1 MPPRKRQLKLDHS
14 RGHHENHHWPQRG
27 ARSDA
32 PDVTGFCR
40 RTNQS
45 GRTAGGRNH
54 RGSSAQGRFGRRH
67 AGVRQRHIRLG
78 QQDAGGHRSGLLR
91 AYRRGQELGVLLD
104 TDIEGRPDH
113 RRRTVHGR
121 GRFVVHRH
129 RRHRQVCGRQGQHE
143 TASARRQIVELRLH
157 LRSTVMAYTLEH
169 CLRSRQDFPA
179 LIKNPDLAFL
189 DGPGGS
195 QVPRVVVDAIA
206 DVYASCNVNTHG
218 NFAPSREV
226 DRRMEVA
233 RSVVATF
240 LGAEGGSCISFGQ
253 SMTTLN
259 FNLSAAIG
267 RTLEKGDEVLITQLD
282 HEGNRGPWL
291 NLQERGVVVREV
303 RLLESGE
310 LDPADM
316 ADKITSRTKLFAIG
330 ASANSL
336 GTVNDLA
343 LARRLTRNVG
353 ALLVIDA
360 VHYAPHFP
368 IDVQALGA
376 DFLLCSGYK
385 FYGPHVGVLY
395 SRPGALDRLPT
406 DRLSVQDPNAPYR
419 IETGTLNHAAIDGT
433 RAAVEYLASWGQGG
447 TLRERVLD
455 AMSGISAYEHEL
467 ATFYHDAVRK
477 IPGVR
482 VYGPDLSSRAR
493 APTVSITHETLTA
506 GQMAQALGQEGI
518 CVWDG
523 NFYAVRAVEVLGLA
537 ARGGLLR
544 TGISMYTG
552 PDDLERLLAGLNG
565 L

>member
-1 MPPRKRQLKLDHS
+1 
-14 RGHHENHHWPQRG
+14 
-27 ARSDA
+27 
-32 PDVTGFCR
+32 
-40 RTNQS
+40 
-45 GRTAGGRNH
+45 
-54 RGSSAQGRFGRRH
+54 
-67 AGVRQRHIRLG
+67 
-78 QQDAGGHRSGLLR
+78 
-91 AYRRGQELGVLLD
+91 
-104 TDIEGRPDH
+104 
-113 RRRTVHGR
+113 
-121 GRFVVHRH
+121 
-129 RRHRQVCGRQGQHE
+129 
-143 TASARRQIVELRLH
+143 
-157 LRSTVMAYTLEH
+157 MAYTLEH

-189 DGPGGS
+189 DGPGGT

-406 DRLSVQDPNAPYR
+406 DRLSVQNPAAPYR
-419 IETGTLNHAAIDGT
+419 IETGTLNHAAIDGV
-433 RAAVEYLASWGQGG
+433 RAAVEYIASWGNGAS
-447 TLRERVLD
+447 LRERLVD
-455 AMSGISAYEHEL
+455 AMTHISAYEHEL
-467 ATFYHDAVRK
+467 AKYYHDAVGR

-482 VYGPDLSSRAR
+482 VWGPDFGAGRAR
-493 APTVSITHETLTA
+493 APTVSITLKITA
-506 GQMAQALGQEGI
+506 AAAATALGNQGI

-523 NFYAVRAVEVLGLA
+523 DFYAARPVQLLGLA
-537 ARGGLLR
+537 ERGGLLR
-544 TGISMYTG
+544 TGISMYNTRDELSRLLTG
-552 PDDLERLLAGLNG
+552 LERLA
-565 L
+565 

>member
-1 MPPRKRQLKLDHS
+1 
-14 RGHHENHHWPQRG
+14 
-27 ARSDA
+27 
-32 PDVTGFCR
+32 
-40 RTNQS
+40 
-45 GRTAGGRNH
+45 
-54 RGSSAQGRFGRRH
+54 
-67 AGVRQRHIRLG
+67 
-78 QQDAGGHRSGLLR
+78 
-91 AYRRGQELGVLLD
+91 
-104 TDIEGRPDH
+104 
-113 RRRTVHGR
+113 
-121 GRFVVHRH
+121 
-129 RRHRQVCGRQGQHE
+129 
-143 TASARRQIVELRLH
+143 
-157 LRSTVMAYTLEH
+157 MAYTLEH

-189 DGPGGS
+189 DGPGGV
-195 QVPRVVVDAIA
+195 QVPRVVIETIA

-226 DRRMEVA
+226 DRRMEAA
-233 RSVVATF
+233 RSVVAAF

-253 SMTTLN
+253 SMTTLS

-291 NLQERGVVVREV
+291 GLKERGVVVREV

-316 ADKITSRTKLFAIG
+316 AAKITARTKLFAIG

-343 LARRLTRNVG
+343 LARRLTRQVG

-406 DRLSVQDPNAPYR
+406 DRLSVQNPAAPYR
-419 IETGTLNHAAIDGT
+419 IETGTLNHAAIDGV
-433 RAAVEYLASWGQGG
+433 RAAVEYIASWGAGAS
-447 TLRERVLD
+447 LRERIVD
-455 AMSGISAYEHEL
+455 AMTHISAYEHEL
-467 ATFYHDAVRK
+467 AKYYHDAVRR

-482 VYGPDLSSRAR
+482 VWGPDFGAGRPR
-493 APTVSITHETLTA
+493 APTVSITLDRITA
-506 GQMAQALGQEGI
+506 ANAATALGDRGI

-523 NFYAVRAVEVLGLA
+523 DFYAARPVQVLGLSE
-537 ARGGLLR
+537 RGGLLR
-544 TGISMYTG
+544 TGISMYNTRDELNRLLTG
-552 PDDLERLLAGLNG
+552 LERLA
-565 L
+565 

>member
-1 MPPRKRQLKLDHS
+1 
-14 RGHHENHHWPQRG
+14 
-27 ARSDA
+27 
-32 PDVTGFCR
+32 
-40 RTNQS
+40 
-45 GRTAGGRNH
+45 
-54 RGSSAQGRFGRRH
+54 
-67 AGVRQRHIRLG
+67 
-78 QQDAGGHRSGLLR
+78 
-91 AYRRGQELGVLLD
+91 
-104 TDIEGRPDH
+104 
-113 RRRTVHGR
+113 
-121 GRFVVHRH
+121 
-129 RRHRQVCGRQGQHE
+129 
-143 TASARRQIVELRLH
+143 
-157 LRSTVMAYTLEH
+157 MAYTVEH
-169 CLRSRQDFPA
+169 CLRSRRDFPA

-316 ADKITSRTKLFAIG
+316 ADKITSRTRLFAIG

-406 DRLSVQDPNAPYR
+406 DRLSVQNPAAPYR
-419 IETGTLNHAAIDGT
+419 IETGTLNHAAIDGV
-433 RAAVEYLASWGQGG
+433 RAAVEYIASWGNGAS
-447 TLRERVLD
+447 LRERIVD
-455 AMSGISAYEHEL
+455 AMTHISAYEHEL
-467 ATFYHDAVRK
+467 AKYYHDAVGR

-482 VYGPDLSSRAR
+482 VWGPDFGAGRAR
-493 APTVSITHETLTA
+493 APTVSITLKITA
-506 GQMAQALGQEGI
+506 AAAATALGNQGI

-523 NFYAVRAVEVLGLA
+523 DFYAARPVQLLGLA
-537 ARGGLLR
+537 ERGGLLR
-544 TGISMYTG
+544 TGISMYNTRDELSRLLTG
-552 PDDLERLLAGLNG
+552 LERLA
-565 L
+565 